1 MTNELKGKVNY
12 SVNKNIAILEVDNP
26 PVNPLSSGV
35 RAGLSEYIA
44 KANNDES
51 IEGIILTGAG
61 RSFIA
66 GADISEFG
74 QKPDGPDLHTALK
87 EIEFSKKPVLA
98 AINGTALGGGL
109 ETALVCN
116 YRMGTDKAIV
126 GLPEVNLGLL
136 PGAGGTQRLPRLI
149 GPSQALKMMIAGTP
163 MSAKKALQQ
172 GVIDAIS
179 ENSLIDDAIA
189 FLQEKIGLDLN
200 EHPKVRD
207 KNEKVLEARG
217 DDNVLSEAKALAAK
231 TRRGQFAPGQIIA
244 CVEAAIN
251 EDDFDIGMKKE
262 SEYFL
267 ECLINPQRE
276 AMIHIFFGERAASK
290 ISDIPKETPLL
301 PINSAGIVGSG
312 TMGGGIAMN
321 FANAGIPVLV
331 LDQDEKNLKRGM
343 GVIEKNYQ
351 MMVDRGRMTQEQK
364 DAVLSLITP
373 TLSYEDLSDV
383 DIAVEAV
390 YENLELKQ
398 EIFKSLDTVTKD
410 HAILASNTSGLDID
424 AIASSTKRPG
434 KVVGT
439 HFFSP
444 ANVMRL
450 LEVVRGKDS
459 SDETMAT
466 VMSIGKR
473 MGKAAVVSLNAP
485 GFIGNRM
492 LAGYTY
498 QANMLL
504 LEGALPNQVDSALE
518 SFGMSMGP
526 FRMMDLVGLD
536 LGWRARKLANI
547 ETPLANKIS
556 DALCEQ
562 DRFGQKTSKGFYN
575 YSEGSRAPNPAPENE
590 DIYKAISSQNN
601 IERREI
607 SDQEIIDRCIL
618 ALVNEGARI
627 LEEGVAQRSG
637 DMDIV
642 YINGYGFPIWRGGP
656 MFYANQLGLAEVI
669 SKMSAF
675 SKLDEN
681 FWRPA
686 PLLQKLADSSGAFGE
701 APAPEERAE
710 LLSFNKAIWVVYRLK
725 KPINRYLQLFFVEL
739 S

>member
-12 SVNKNIAILEVDNP
+12 SVNENIAILEVDNP

-35 RAGLSEYIA
+35 RAGLSEYIT

-116 YRMGTDKAIV
+116 YRMGTNKAIV

-179 ENSLIDDAIA
+179 ENSLMDDAIA

-331 LDQDEKNLKRGM
+331 LDQDEKNLERGM

-364 DAVLSLITP
+364 DMVLGLITP

-444 ANVMRL
+444 ANIMRL

-556 DALCEQ
+556 DALCDQ

-590 DIYKAISSQNN
+590 DIYKEISSQNN
-601 IERREI
+601 IERRDI

-681 FWRPA
+681 FWKPA

-710 LLSFNKAIWVVYRLK
+710 LLSFNKANMGGV
-725 KPINRYLQLFFVEL
+725 
-739 S
+739 

>member
-12 SVNKNIAILEVDNP
+12 STSGNIAILEVDNP

-35 RAGLSEYIA
+35 RAGLSEYIT
-44 KANNDES
+44 KANEDDS

-74 QKPDGPDLHTALK
+74 QTPDGPDLHTALK
-87 EIEFSKKPVLA
+87 EIEYSKKPVLA

-116 YRMGTDKAIV
+116 YRMGTNKAIV

-163 MSAKKALQQ
+163 LSAKKALQQ

-179 ENSLIDDAIA
+179 ENSLMDDAIK
-189 FLQEKIGLDLN
+189 FLQEKIGS
-200 EHPKVRD
+200 EVHPKVRD

-217 DDNVLSEAKALAAK
+217 DDNVLAEAKALAAK

-267 ECLINPQRE
+267 ECLMNPQRE

-290 ISDIPKETPLL
+290 ISDVPKDTPLL
-301 PINSAGIVGSG
+301 PIGSAGIVGSG

-321 FANAGIPVLV
+321 FANAGIPVLI
-331 LDQDEKNLKRGM
+331 LDQDEKNLERGM

-351 MMVDRGRMTQEQK
+351 IMVDRGRMSQEQK
-364 DAVLSLITP
+364 DVVMGLITP
-373 TLSYEDLSDV
+373 TLSYEDLSNV

-390 YENLELKQ
+390 YENLDLKQ
-398 EIFKSLDTVTKD
+398 EIFKTLDTVTND

-424 AIASSTKRPG
+424 AIAASTNRPG

-466 VMSIGKR
+466 VMSIGKK

-492 LAGYTY
+492 LAGYTH

-504 LEGALPNQVDSALE
+504 LEGALPNQIDSALE

-526 FRMMDLVGLD
+526 FRMLDLVGLD
-536 LGWRARKLANI
+536 LGWRARKLADM

-590 DIYKAISSQNN
+590 AIYKEISDQNN

-656 MFYANQLGLAEVI
+656 MFYANQLGLSEVI
-669 SKMSAF
+669 NKMGNF
-675 SKLDEN
+675 SELDKN
-681 FWRPA
+681 FWEPA
-686 PLLQKLADSSGAFGE
+686 PLLKKLADESAAFGE
-701 APAPEERAE
+701 APAPEDRSE
-710 LLSFNKAIWVVYRLK
+710 LLSFKMANMGGV
-725 KPINRYLQLFFVEL
+725 
-739 S
+739 

>member
-12 SVNKNIAILEVDNP
+12 SVNENIAILEVDNP

-116 YRMGTDKAIV
+116 YRMGTNKAIV

-179 ENSLIDDAIA
+179 ENSLMDDAIA

-331 LDQDEKNLKRGM
+331 LDQDEKNLERGM

-364 DAVLSLITP
+364 DMVLGLITP

-398 EIFKSLDTVTKD
+398 EIFKTLDTVTKD

-444 ANVMRL
+444 ANIMRL

-556 DALCEQ
+556 DALCDQ

-590 DIYKAISSQNN
+590 DIYKEISNKNN
-601 IERREI
+601 IQRREI

-681 FWRPA
+681 FWKPA

-710 LLSFNKAIWVVYRLK
+710 LLSFNKANMGGV
-725 KPINRYLQLFFVEL
+725 
-739 S
+739 

>member
-1 MTNELKGKVNY
+1 MTQPLKGKVNY
-12 SVNKNIAILEVDNP
+12 TIQGNIAILEVDNP

-35 RAGLSEYIA
+35 RAGLSEYIK
-44 KANNDES
+44 KANEDDS
-51 IEGIILTGAG
+51 VQGIILTGAG

-74 QKPDGPDLHTALK
+74 QKPDGPDLHTTLRD
-87 EIEFSKKPVLA
+87 IEFSTKPVVA

-116 YRMGTDKAIV
+116 YRIGTNNAIV

-149 GPSQALKMMIAGTP
+149 GPSAALKMMLAGTP
-163 MSAKKALQQ
+163 MSAKKALHQ

-179 ENSLIDDAIA
+179 ENSLIEDAIV
-189 FLQEKIGLDLN
+189 FLQDKIGLN
-200 EHPKVRD
+200 SHPKVRD
-207 KNEKVLEARG
+207 KNEKIIKARG
-217 DDNVLSEAKALAAK
+217 DINVLTEARALAAK
-231 TRRGQFAPGQIIA
+231 TRKGQFAPGQIIA

-251 EDDFDIGMKKE
+251 EDNFDDGMKKE
-262 SEYFL
+262 ADYFL
-267 ECLINPQRE
+267 ECLLHPQRE

-290 ISDIPKETPLL
+290 ISDVPKDTPLL
-301 PINSAGIVGSG
+301 PINSAGVVGSG

-321 FANAGIPVLV
+321 FANAGVPVFV

-343 GVIEKNYQ
+343 SVIERNYQ
-351 MMVDRGRMTQEQK
+351 MMVDRGRMLPEQK
-364 DAVLSLITP
+364 DAVMNLITP
-373 TLSYEDLSDV
+373 TLRYEDLSEV

-390 YENLELKQ
+390 YENLALKQ
-398 EIFKSLDTVTKD
+398 EIFKSLDMHIND
-410 HAILASNTSGLDID
+410 NAILASNTSGLDID
-424 AIASSTKRPG
+424 AIASVTNRPE

-444 ANVMRL
+444 ANIMRL
-450 LEVVRGKDS
+450 LEVVKGEVS
-459 SDETMAT
+459 SNETMAT

-492 LAGYTY
+492 LSGYTY

-504 LEGALPNQVDSALE
+504 LEGALPNQIDNALE

-536 LGWRARKLANI
+536 LGWRARKLA
-547 ETPLANKIS
+547 ELDTPLANKIS
-556 DALCEQ
+556 DALCELE
-562 DRFGQKTSKGFYN
+562 RFGQKNGKGFYN
-575 YSEGSRAPNPAPENE
+575 YSEGSRAPNPAPENQ
-590 DIYKAISSQNN
+590 DIYESISNQNN
-601 IERREI
+601 IVRREI

-618 ALVNEGARI
+618 ALVNEGAQI
-627 LEEGVAQRSG
+627 LAEGVAQRSG

-656 MFYANQLGLAEVI
+656 MFYANKLGLDKVI
-669 SKMSAF
+669 KKLNEFSAM
-675 SKLDEN
+675 DHN
-681 FWRPA
+681 FWKPA
-686 PLLQKLADSSGAFGE
+686 PLLEKLAAEGQFFGE
-701 APAPEERAE
+701 APEIEKRD
-710 LLSFNKAIWVVYRLK
+710 K
-725 KPINRYLQLFFVEL
+725 KLTFKQSKNMGGV
-739 S
+739 

>member
-1 MTNELKGKVNY
+1 MTNELKGTVNY
-12 SVNKNIAILEVDNP
+12 SVNENIAILEVDNP

-116 YRMGTDKAIV
+116 YRMGTNKAIV

-179 ENSLIDDAIA
+179 ENSLMDDAIA

-331 LDQDEKNLKRGM
+331 LDQDEKNLERGM

-364 DAVLSLITP
+364 DMVLGLITP

-444 ANVMRL
+444 ANIMRL

-556 DALCEQ
+556 DALCDQ

-590 DIYKAISSQNN
+590 DIYKEISSQNN

-681 FWRPA
+681 FWKPA

-710 LLSFNKAIWVVYRLK
+710 LLSFNKANMGGV
-725 KPINRYLQLFFVEL
+725 
-739 S
+739 

>member
-12 SVNKNIAILEVDNP
+12 SVNENIAILEVDNP

-116 YRMGTDKAIV
+116 YRMGTNKAIV

-179 ENSLIDDAIA
+179 ENSLMDDAIA

-331 LDQDEKNLKRGM
+331 LDQDEKNLERGM

-364 DAVLSLITP
+364 DMVLGLITP

-424 AIASSTKRPG
+424 AIASSTKRPR

-444 ANVMRL
+444 ANIMRL

-590 DIYKAISSQNN
+590 DIYKEISSQNN
-601 IERREI
+601 IERRDI

-681 FWRPA
+681 FWKPA

-710 LLSFNKAIWVVYRLK
+710 LLSFNKANMGGV
-725 KPINRYLQLFFVEL
+725 
-739 S
+739 

>member
-12 SVNKNIAILEVDNP
+12 SVNENIAILEVDNP

-116 YRMGTDKAIV
+116 YRMGTNKAIV

-179 ENSLIDDAIA
+179 ENSLMDDAIA

-331 LDQDEKNLKRGM
+331 LDQDEKNLERGM

-364 DAVLSLITP
+364 DMVLGLITP

-444 ANVMRL
+444 ANIMRL

-492 LAGYTY
+492 LAGYTH

-526 FRMMDLVGLD
+526 FRMLDLVGLD
-536 LGWRARKLANI
+536 LGWRARKLADM

-590 DIYKAISSQNN
+590 AIYKEISDQNN
-601 IERREI
+601 INRREI

-618 ALVNEGARI
+618 SLVNEGARI

-656 MFYANQLGLAEVI
+656 MFYANQLGLSEVI
-669 SKMSAF
+669 KKMGDF
-675 SKLDEN
+675 SELDEN
-681 FWRPA
+681 FWKPA
-686 PLLQKLADSSGAFGE
+686 PLLKKLADESGVFGE
-701 APAPEERAE
+701 APALEDRSEI
-710 LLSFNKAIWVVYRLK
+710 LSFKNANMGGV
-725 KPINRYLQLFFVEL
+725 
-739 S
+739 

>member
-12 SVNKNIAILEVDNP
+12 SVNGNIAILEVDNP

-35 RAGLSEYIA
+35 RAGLAEFIE
-44 KANNDES
+44 KANSDDS
-51 IEGIILTGAG
+51 IKGIILTGAG

-74 QKPDGPDLHTALK
+74 QSSDGPDLHSALK
-87 EIEFSKKPVLA
+87 DIEYSKKPVLA

-116 YRMGTDKAIV
+116 YRMGTNKAVV

-136 PGAGGTQRLPRLI
+136 PGAGGTQRLPRLV
-149 GPSQALKMMIAGTP
+149 GPSQALKMMLSGAP
-163 MSAKKALQQ
+163 LSAKKALDQ
-172 GVIDAIS
+172 GILDAIS
-179 ENSLIDDAIA
+179 ENSLIEDAVA
-189 FLQEKIGLDLN
+189 FLQEKIDLK

-217 DDNVLSEAKALAAK
+217 SENVLAEAKALAAK
-231 TRRGQFAPGQIIA
+231 IRRGQFAPGQIIA

-251 EDDFDIGMKKE
+251 EDDFDVGLKKE

-267 ECLINPQRE
+267 ECLMNPQRE
-276 AMIHIFFGERAASK
+276 AMIHIFFGERAATK
-290 ISDIPKETPLL
+290 ISDIPKDTPLMK
-301 PINSAGIVGSG
+301 INAAGIVGSG

-321 FANAGIPVLV
+321 LANAGIPVLV
-331 LDQDEKNLKRGM
+331 LDQDEKNLEKGM

-351 MMVDRGRMTQEQK
+351 MMVDRGRMTQDQK
-364 DAVLSLITP
+364 EIVMGLITP
-373 TLSYEDLSDV
+373 TLSYDDLADV
-383 DIAVEAV
+383 DIVVEAV

-398 EIFKSLDTVTKD
+398 EIFKTLDEVTSD
-410 HAILASNTSGLDID
+410 NAILASNTSGLDID
-424 AIASSTKRPG
+424 ALASVTNRPG

-466 VMSIGKR
+466 VMSLGKKI
-473 MGKAAVVSLNAP
+473 GKAAVVSLNAP

-504 LEGALPNQVDSALE
+504 LEGALPNQIDNALE

-536 LGWRARKLANI
+536 LGWRARKLANL
-547 ETPLANKIS
+547 ETPLVNKIS
-556 DALCEQ
+556 AELCER
-562 DRFGQKTSKGFYN
+562 DRFGQKNSKGFYN

-590 DIYKAISSQNN
+590 EIYKEVSEKNN
-601 IERREI
+601 IQRREI

-618 ALVNEGARI
+618 GLVNEGARI

-656 MFYANQLGLAEVI
+656 MFYANQLGLKEVI
-669 SKMSAF
+669 KKMDVF
-675 SKLDEN
+675 SEQDNE
-681 FWRPA
+681 FWKPA
-686 PLLQKLADSSGAFGE
+686 PLLQKLADQSGSFGE
-701 APAPEERAE
+701 APPAEERAE
-710 LLSFNKAIWVVYRLK
+710 LLSFKQANMGGV
-725 KPINRYLQLFFVEL
+725 
-739 S
+739 

>member
-12 SVNKNIAILEVDNP
+12 SVNENIAILEVDNP

-116 YRMGTDKAIV
+116 YRMGTNKAIV

-179 ENSLIDDAIA
+179 ENSLMDDAIA

-556 DALCEQ
+556 DALCDQ

-681 FWRPA
+681 FWKPA

-710 LLSFNKAIWVVYRLK
+710 LLSFNKANMGGV
-725 KPINRYLQLFFVEL
+725 
-739 S
+739 

>member
-12 SVNKNIAILEVDNP
+12 SVNGNIAILEVDNP

-116 YRMGTDKAIV
+116 YRMGTNKAIV

-179 ENSLIDDAIA
+179 ENSLIEDAIT
-189 FLQEKIGLDLN
+189 FLHEKIGLNLS

-251 EDDFDIGMKKE
+251 EDDFDVGMKKE

-267 ECLINPQRE
+267 ECLVNPQRE

-331 LDQDEKNLKRGM
+331 LDQDEKNLERGM

-364 DAVLSLITP
+364 DMVLGLITP

-398 EIFKSLDTVTKD
+398 EIFKSLDAVTKD

-590 DIYKAISSQNN
+590 AIYKEISSQNN

-656 MFYANQLGLAEVI
+656 MFYANHLGLLEVI
-669 SKMSAF
+669 NKMSAF

-681 FWRPA
+681 FWKPA
-686 PLLQKLADSSGAFGE
+686 PLLQKLADNSGAFGE
-701 APAPEERAE
+701 APAPEERAQ
-710 LLSFNKAIWVVYRLK
+710 LLSFNKANMGGV
-725 KPINRYLQLFFVEL
+725 
-739 S
+739 

>member
-12 SVNKNIAILEVDNP
+12 SVNENIAILEVDNP

-116 YRMGTDKAIV
+116 YRMGTNKAIV

-179 ENSLIDDAIA
+179 ENSLMDDAIA

-331 LDQDEKNLKRGM
+331 LDQDEKNLERGM

-364 DAVLSLITP
+364 DMVLGLITP
-373 TLSYEDLSDV
+373 TLSYEDLCDV

-444 ANVMRL
+444 ANIMRL

-590 DIYKAISSQNN
+590 DIYKEISSQNN
-601 IERREI
+601 IERRDI

-681 FWRPA
+681 FWKPA

-710 LLSFNKAIWVVYRLK
+710 LLSFNKANMGGV
-725 KPINRYLQLFFVEL
+725 
-739 S
+739 

>member
-351 MMVDRGRMTQEQK
+351 IMVDRGRMTQEQK

-681 FWRPA
+681 FWKPA

-710 LLSFNKAIWVVYRLK
+710 LLSFNKANMGGV
-725 KPINRYLQLFFVEL
+725 
-739 S
+739 

>member
-12 SVNKNIAILEVDNP
+12 SVNGNIAILEVDNP

-35 RAGLSEYIA
+35 RTGLSEYIA

-116 YRMGTDKAIV
+116 YRMGTNKAIV

-189 FLQEKIGLDLN
+189 FLNEKIGLNLSQ
-200 EHPKVRD
+200 HPKVRD
-207 KNEKVLEARG
+207 INEKVLEARG

-251 EDDFDIGMKKE
+251 EDDFDVGMKKE

-267 ECLINPQRE
+267 ECLVNPQRE

-331 LDQDEKNLKRGM
+331 LDQDEKNLERGM

-364 DAVLSLITP
+364 DMVLGLITP

-398 EIFKSLDTVTKD
+398 EIFKSLDAVTKD

-450 LEVVRGKDS
+450 LEAVRGKDS

-504 LEGALPNQVDSALE
+504 LEGALPNQVDNALE

-547 ETPLANKIS
+547 ETPLVNKIS

-590 DIYKAISSQNN
+590 AIYKEISSQNN

-656 MFYANQLGLAEVI
+656 MFYANQLGLSEVI
-669 SKMSAF
+669 NKMSAF

-681 FWRPA
+681 FWKPA
-686 PLLQKLADSSGAFGE
+686 PLLQKLADNSGAFGE
-701 APAPEERAE
+701 APAPEERAH
-710 LLSFNKAIWVVYRLK
+710 LLSFNKANMGGV
-725 KPINRYLQLFFVEL
+725 
-739 S
+739 

>member
-343 GVIEKNYQ
+343 GVIDKNYQ

-424 AIASSTKRPG
+424 AIASSTRRPG

-681 FWRPA
+681 FWKPA

-710 LLSFNKAIWVVYRLK
+710 LLSFNKANMGGV
-725 KPINRYLQLFFVEL
+725 
-739 S
+739 

>member
-12 SVNKNIAILEVDNP
+12 SVNGNIAILEVDNP

-116 YRMGTDKAIV
+116 YRMGTNKAIV

-189 FLQEKIGLDLN
+189 FLHEKIGLNLS

-251 EDDFDIGMKKE
+251 EDDFDVGMKKE

-267 ECLINPQRE
+267 ECLVNPQRE

-331 LDQDEKNLKRGM
+331 LDQNEKNLERGM

-364 DAVLSLITP
+364 DMVLGLITP

-398 EIFKSLDTVTKD
+398 EIFKSLDAVTKD

-590 DIYKAISSQNN
+590 AIYKEISSQNN

-656 MFYANQLGLAEVI
+656 MFYANQLGLSEVI
-669 SKMSAF
+669 NKMSAF
-675 SKLDEN
+675 SKLDKN
-681 FWRPA
+681 FWKPA
-686 PLLQKLADSSGAFGE
+686 PLLQKLADNSGAFGE
-701 APAPEERAE
+701 APAPEERAQ
-710 LLSFNKAIWVVYRLK
+710 LLSFNKANMGGV
-725 KPINRYLQLFFVEL
+725 
-739 S
+739 

>member
-12 SVNKNIAILEVDNP
+12 SVNENIAILEVDNP

-116 YRMGTDKAIV
+116 YRMGTNKAIV

-179 ENSLIDDAIA
+179 ENSLMDDAIA

-331 LDQDEKNLKRGM
+331 LDQDEKNLERGM

-364 DAVLSLITP
+364 DMVLGLITP
-373 TLSYEDLSDV
+373 TLSYKDLSDV

-424 AIASSTKRPG
+424 AIASSTKRPR

-444 ANVMRL
+444 ANIMRL

-590 DIYKAISSQNN
+590 DIYKEISSQNN

-681 FWRPA
+681 FWKPA

-710 LLSFNKAIWVVYRLK
+710 LLSFNKANMGGV
-725 KPINRYLQLFFVEL
+725 
-739 S
+739 

>member
-12 SVNKNIAILEVDNP
+12 TVNGNIAILEVDNP

-35 RAGLSEYIA
+35 RAGLAEYIA
-44 KANNDES
+44 KANEDDA

-74 QKPDGPDLHTALK
+74 QKSDGPDLHTALK
-87 EIEFSKKPVLA
+87 DIEFSKKPVLA

-116 YRMGTDKAIV
+116 YRMGTEKAIV

-149 GPSQALKMMIAGTP
+149 GPSQALKMMLAGTP

-179 ENSLIDDAIA
+179 ENSLIDDAIV
-189 FLQEKIGLDLN
+189 FLQEKIGSE

-217 DDNVLSEAKALAAK
+217 DDNVLAEAKALAAK
-231 TRRGQFAPGQIIA
+231 TRRGQFAPGQIIS

-251 EDDFDIGMKKE
+251 EDDFDVGMKKE

-267 ECLINPQRE
+267 ECLMNPQRE

-290 ISDIPKETPLL
+290 ISDIPKDTPLL
-301 PINSAGIVGSG
+301 PISSAGIVGSG

-331 LDQDEKNLKRGM
+331 LDQDEKNLERGM
-343 GVIEKNYQ
+343 GVIERNYQ
-351 MMVDRGRMTQEQK
+351 MMVDRGRMTPEQK
-364 DAVLSLITP
+364 DMVLGLITP
-373 TLSYEDLSDV
+373 TLSYEDLANV

-398 EIFKSLDTVTKD
+398 EIFKSLDAVTKD

-424 AIASSTKRPG
+424 AIASSTNRPG

-450 LEVVRGKDS
+450 LEVVRGKES
-459 SDETMAT
+459 SNETMAT
-466 VMSIGKR
+466 VMSIGKK

-536 LGWRARKLANI
+536 LGWRARKLADM

-575 YSEGSRAPNPAPENE
+575 YSEGSRAPNAAPENE
-590 DIYKAISSQNN
+590 PIYKEISEQNN

-656 MFYANQLGLAEVI
+656 MFYANQLGLSEVI
-669 SKMSAF
+669 NKMNDF
-675 SKLDEN
+675 SELDAH
-681 FWRPA
+681 FWKPA
-686 PLLQKLADSSGAFGE
+686 PLLRKLADESGTFGE
-701 APAPEERAE
+701 APAPEDRSE
-710 LLSFNKAIWVVYRLK
+710 LLSFKNANMGGV
-725 KPINRYLQLFFVEL
+725 
-739 S
+739 

>member
-1 MTNELKGKVNY
+1 MTQPLKGKVNY
-12 SVNKNIAILEVDNP
+12 TIQGNIAILEVDNP

-35 RAGLSEYIA
+35 RAGLSEYIQ
-44 KANNDES
+44 KANEDDAVQ
-51 IEGIILTGAG
+51 GIILTGAG

-74 QKPDGPDLHTALK
+74 QKPDGPDLHTTLRD
-87 EIEFSKKPVLA
+87 IEFSTKPVVA

-116 YRMGTDKAIV
+116 YRIGTNNAIV

-149 GPSQALKMMIAGTP
+149 GPSAALKMMLAGTP
-163 MSAKKALQQ
+163 MSAKKALHQ

-179 ENSLIDDAIA
+179 ENSLLEDAIV
-189 FLQEKIGLDLN
+189 FLQDKIGLDS
-200 EHPKVRD
+200 HPKVRD
-207 KNEKVLEARG
+207 KNEKIIEARG
-217 DDNVLSEAKALAAK
+217 DINVLTEARALAAK
-231 TRRGQFAPGQIIA
+231 TRKGQFAPGQIIA

-251 EDDFDIGMKKE
+251 EDNFDDGMKKE
-262 SEYFL
+262 ADYFL
-267 ECLINPQRE
+267 ECLLHPQRE

-290 ISDIPKETPLL
+290 ISDVPKDTPLL
-301 PINSAGIVGSG
+301 PINSAGVVGSG

-321 FANAGIPVLV
+321 FANAGVRVFV

-343 GVIEKNYQ
+343 SVIERNYQ
-351 MMVDRGRMTQEQK
+351 MMVDRGRMLPKQK
-364 DAVLSLITP
+364 DAVMNLITP
-373 TLSYEDLSDV
+373 TLRYEDLSEV

-390 YENLELKQ
+390 YENLALKQ
-398 EIFKSLDTVTKD
+398 EIFKSLDMHIND
-410 HAILASNTSGLDID
+410 NAILASNTSGLDID
-424 AIASSTKRPG
+424 AIASVTNRPE

-444 ANVMRL
+444 ANIMRL
-450 LEVVRGKDS
+450 LEVVKGEVS
-459 SDETMAT
+459 SNETMAT

-492 LAGYTY
+492 LFGYTY

-504 LEGALPNQVDSALE
+504 LEGALPNQVDNALE

-536 LGWRARKLANI
+536 LGWRARKLA
-547 ETPLANKIS
+547 ELDTPLANKIS
-556 DALCEQ
+556 DALCELE
-562 DRFGQKTSKGFYN
+562 RFGQKNGKGFYN
-575 YSEGSRAPNPAPENE
+575 YSEGSRAPNPAPENQ
-590 DIYKAISSQNN
+590 DIYESISNQNN
-601 IERREI
+601 IVRREI

-618 ALVNEGARI
+618 ALVNEGAQI
-627 LEEGVAQRSG
+627 LAEGVAQRSG

-656 MFYANQLGLAEVI
+656 MFYANKLGLDKVI
-669 SKMSAF
+669 KKLNEFSAM
-675 SKLDEN
+675 DHN
-681 FWRPA
+681 FWKPA
-686 PLLQKLADSSGAFGE
+686 PLLEKLAAEGQFFGE
-701 APAPEERAE
+701 APEIEKRDKK
-710 LLSFNKAIWVVYRLK
+710 LSFKQSKNMGGV
-725 KPINRYLQLFFVEL
+725 
-739 S
+739 

>member
-351 MMVDRGRMTQEQK
+351 IMVDRGRMTQEQK

-710 LLSFNKAIWVVYRLK
+710 LLSFNKANMGGV
-725 KPINRYLQLFFVEL
+725 
-739 S
+739 